1 MKKKHTKKK
10 QKGGFVTTI
19 LGTALASSVIGL
31 TGKAAMS
38 SPSNNIDANNVD
50 LGAIN
55 LLLDTP
61 IGDLEKRTLRQY
73 LEAMKS
79 GLCPKSLKE
88 ETKKIVEK
96 NSADFSE
103 EQKEKIAQFEKEKL
117 EYEKEKE
124 ELKALEKEGNSEK
137 IEEKKKSMSLKK
149 KALIA
154 SGLILGAGGA
164 AVGTTF
170 LASEL
175 GNENAKEL
183 LGKAKEFTS
192 QSPEELMN
200 SIESFTN
207 NIGENISNTV
217 ATLKQGSVNATEK
230 LADMKNNAGSFIET
244 AKTGM
249 GGLKS
254 DMGNLKN
261 IIGNFKSSF
270 GGKKRKTRK
279 NKKNKKS
286 RKRKNKKTYN
296 KKKKRYKNI

>member
-1 MKKKHTKKK
+1 MS
-10 QKGGFVTTI
+10 GV
-19 LGTALASSVIGL
+19 VGL
-31 TGKAAMS
+31 TGAAVMG
-38 SPSNNIDANNVD
+38 SPSSNVDANNID
-50 LGAIN
+50 LGSIN

-88 ETKKIVEK
+88 ETKQIVEK

-103 EQKEKIAQFEKEKL
+103 EQIAQFEKEKL

-124 ELKALEKEGNSEK
+124 ELKVLEKEGASEK

-154 SGLILGAGGA
+154 SGLVLGAGGVT
-164 AVGTTF
+164 VGSTF

-175 GNENAKEL
+175 GDENAEKL

-200 SIESFTN
+200 SVEGFTK
-207 NIGENISNTV
+207 NIGENISGTV
-217 ATLKQGSVNATEK
+217 ANIQQNAPEA
-230 LADMKNNAGSFIET
+230 LENMKKAASGASDYLS
-244 AKTGM
+244 
-249 GGLKS
+249 GL
-254 DMGNLKN
+254 M
-261 IIGNFKSSF
+261 SSLS
-270 GGKKRKTRK
+270 GGKKTKKPRKNKKTRK

>member
-1 MKKKHTKKK
+1 MKKKHTRKK
-10 QKGGFVTTI
+10 QKGGFVTSV
-19 LGTALASSVIGL
+19 LGTALATGVVGL
-31 TGKAAMS
+31 TGAAVMGS
-38 SPSNNIDANNVD
+38 SSNNVDGNNID

-55 LLLDTP
+55 LLLDTQ

-103 EQKEKIAQFEKEKL
+103 EQKEKIAQFEKEKI
-117 EYEKEKE
+117 EYEKEKD

-154 SGLILGAGGA
+154 SGLVLGAGGV
-164 AVGTTF
+164 AVGSTF

-175 GNENAKEL
+175 GDENAKQL
-183 LGKAKEFTS
+183 LGNAKQFTS

-200 SIESFTN
+200 SIESFTK
-207 NIGENISNTV
+207 NIGENITDTV
-217 ATLKQGSVNATEK
+217 DNIQQNAPEALENMKEAASGASDVLKEGAGEASKILGS
-230 LADMKNNAGSFIET
+230 LMSSFI
-244 AKTGM
+244 
-249 GGLKS
+249 
-254 DMGNLKN
+254 
-261 IIGNFKSSF
+261 
-270 GGKKRKTRK
+270 GGKKNRKTRK
-279 NKKNKKS
+279 TRRKKKS
-286 RKRKNKKTYN
+286 KKTRTKKKTYN
-296 KKKKRYKNI
+296 KKRKRYKNI

>member
-1 MKKKHTKKK
+1 MKKKHTRKK
-10 QKGGFVTTI
+10 QKGGFVTSV
-19 LGTALASSVIGL
+19 LGTALATGVVGL
-31 TGKAAMS
+31 TGAAVMGS
-38 SPSNNIDANNVD
+38 SSNNVDGNNID

-55 LLLDTP
+55 LLLDTQ

-103 EQKEKIAQFEKEKL
+103 EQKEKIAQFEKEKI
-117 EYEKEKE
+117 EYEKEKD

-154 SGLILGAGGA
+154 SGLVLGAGGV
-164 AVGTTF
+164 AVGSTF

-175 GNENAKEL
+175 GDENAKQL
-183 LGKAKEFTS
+183 LGNAKQFTS

-200 SIESFTN
+200 SIESFTK
-207 NIGENISNTV
+207 NIGENITDTV
-217 ATLKQGSVNATEK
+217 DNIQQNAPEALENMKEAVSGASDVLKEGAGEASKILGS
-230 LADMKNNAGSFIET
+230 LMSSFI
-244 AKTGM
+244 
-249 GGLKS
+249 
-254 DMGNLKN
+254 
-261 IIGNFKSSF
+261 
-270 GGKKRKTRK
+270 GGKKNRKTRK
-279 NKKNKKS
+279 TRRKKKS
-286 RKRKNKKTYN
+286 KKTRTKKKTYN
-296 KKKKRYKNI
+296 KKRKRYKNI

>member
-38 SPSNNIDANNVD
+38 SPSNNIDANNID
-50 LGAIN
+50 ANNIELGSIN

-73 LEAMKS
+73 LEAMKT

-88 ETKKIVEK
+88 QTKQIVEK
-96 NSADFSE
+96 NSSDFSE
-103 EQKEKIAQFEKEKL
+103 EQKEKIAQFEKEK
-117 EYEKEKE
+117 EQYEAEKE
-124 ELKALEKEGNSEK
+124 ELKVLEKEGNNEK
-137 IEEKKKSMSLKK
+137 IEEKKKTMSLKK

-154 SGLILGAGGA
+154 SGLVLGAGGV
-164 AVGTTF
+164 AVGSTF

-175 GNENAKEL
+175 GNENAKQL
-183 LGKAKEFTS
+183 LGNAEQFTS
-192 QSPEELMN
+192 QSPEELMKTVEGFTKNMSNAVDSFRQGADFAKENFGAFKHSAN
-200 SIESFTN
+200 SI
-207 NIGENISNTV
+207 
-217 ATLKQGSVNATEK
+217 
-230 LADMKNNAGSFIET
+230 MKNPET
-244 AKTGM
+244 GI

-254 DMGNLKN
+254 LFGV
-261 IIGNFKSSF
+261 
-270 GGKKRKTRK
+270 GGKKTRKTK
-279 NKKNKKS
+279 KTKKKKNR

-296 KKKKRYKNI
+296 KNRKKI